1 MINAIERQASWIE
14 TEKDQLLDQYNAL
27 EAQKEAM
34 ISEFR
39 AKNSGLIQEKE
50 QCMDLNRE
58 REFESIMLDEQNVRA
73 VQRGQKKLEE

>member
-1 MINAIERQASWIE
+1 
-14 TEKDQLLDQYNAL
+14 
-27 EAQKEAM
+27 M